1 MILDDMLEQ
10 IKGFSLEEKIVDFI
24 KISENLNHYNLS
36 PRICIKLWDGL
47 KKKLKDLY
55 KRENEF

>member
-1 MILDDMLEQ
+1 MLEQ
-10 IKGFSLEEKIVDFI
+10 IKHFSLEDKIVDFI
-24 KISENLNHYNLS
+24 KISESLSHYNLT
-36 PRICIKLWDGL
+36 PKICIKLWDAL